1 MTLEATFVQDG
12 LSIDHTPGSA
22 IAAGQVVVLG
32 KVCLV
37 AKTPIAAS
45 ALGSLAAT
53 GVFDVLKTANLVISL
68 GDAVYWNDTTNRVT
82 KTTTDIYMGVAVRAA
97 LAPDATVRVHLR
109 SLQEVAAEQL
119 GLADLSDV
127 GVATATAGNLLI
139 GDGDSFEA
147 GKLGAISLAHSADG
161 ASGAPILI
169 RKTCTAAGS
178 ADVVVLASAPVKLLI
193 VDAWLVARDT
203 QAANVKLHAGTAGA
217 DDITAAVAK
226 GTADNAIVRFGTI
239 VAAKDEIA
247 AAGAIKANFS
257 AAGVADVFVL
267 AVPIA

>member
-53 GVFDVLKTANLVISL
+53 GVFDALKTANLVVSL

-97 LAPDATVRVHLR
+97 LAADATVRVHLR
-109 SLQEVAAEQL
+109 SLQEVVADQL

-127 GVATATAGNLLI
+127 GVATATAGNVLI

-147 GKLGAISLAHSADG
+147 GKLGAISLATVADG

-169 RKTCTAAGS
+169 RKTCTATGS
-178 ADVVVLASAPVKLLI
+178 GDIVVLASAPVKLLI
-193 VDAWLVARDT
+193 VDAWLVARDA